1 MGSSKG
7 KFVVMC
13 KVNIQILTNAARW
26 VEFRYMKI
34 QHSLSPLGRFIA
46 MSSLEAFCKGRDR
59 FNDNSVFH
67 LTIRVKGK

>member
-1 MGSSKG
+1 
-7 KFVVMC
+7 
-13 KVNIQILTNAARW
+13 
-26 VEFRYMKI
+26 MKI

-46 MSSLEAFCKGRDR
+46 TSSLEAFCKGRDR